1 MKSNKRIPTLIFIVL
16 FITSALFAQNSGT
29 IVMTN
34 NDWNDYYYYT
44 AALNVTP
51 NTPIRINY
59 KLNTNDYL
67 EIQTSDN
74 GSYRQYIS
82 AYSPTNGYNS
92 ITVISTTGVIYIYCE
107 YSWNG
112 MSVNPVFEINYAID
126 PSYTVT
132 QNPSIIQNDQFI
144 AGKLGV
150 GVNPIEKFEVNGSA
164 RISNRLSVGS
174 SYTNNSTKLYVQNN
188 TDNSG
193 INSYSYRSTT
203 SSLYGIYTFTG
214 NPNGN
219 VYGLY
224 STVSGPT
231 GKRWSGYFNGG
242 DVSVMNGNMGIGTV
256 SPAEKL
262 TIAGGHSDTKIRLT
276 STGDGASRPANL
288 SLWASEPGLTYY
300 GTGIGYNVNGSPSN
314 GRIDT
319 NRGSSYIRF
328 LPGETKFMFQTT
340 ANTTVDALTLNENGN
355 IQVNGNIQLNG
366 RIGIGLH
373 DAFTYD
379 GKTMGHYSMG
389 WFNDTWSGHGPTLWQ
404 SGFGGIKFFTGSNN
418 RMTINVA
425 GHVGI
430 GTDNIQSN
438 LHLVAPASYAPINAF
453 TLDVNSFS
461 TVENMN
467 VSTFFRVRD
476 IGAGTTPFVIKGNGK
491 IGIGTDTP
499 DHLLTVKG
507 TIHAREVLVD
517 LNGPLADYV
526 FAPDYTLMPL
536 SEVESFVKAN
546 KHLPEI
552 PSAAEVKENGLN
564 MGEMQNKLLQ
574 KIEEL
579 TLYVIELQKTNEKQ
593 NAEIEALKQVKK

>member
-1 MKSNKRIPTLIFIVL
+1 MKSNKKIPTLIFIL
-16 FITSALFAQNSGT
+16 FFITTALIAQNSGT

-34 NDWNDYYYYT
+34 NDWNVDYYYT

-92 ITVISTTGVIYIYCE
+92 ITVISTTGVIYIYSE

-188 TDNSG
+188 TDNYG

-224 STVSGPT
+224 SSVSGT
-231 GKRWSGYFNGG
+231 EGKRWAGYFNGG
-242 DVSVMNGNMGIGTV
+242 DVSVMNGNLSAGVEKPLGILHVRGTRDNAWIYFASNAGFTKPNPHITYGMAFTWNLSGSEEESIINYSGSNNARLDFTSWNGTSLKTEMTLRQGNLGIGTT
-256 SPAEKL
+256 SPTSKL
-262 TIAGGHSDTKIRLT
+262 HIAT
-276 STGDGASRPANL
+276 
-288 SLWASEPGLTYY
+288 
-300 GTGIGYNVNGSPSN
+300 VNGE
-314 GRIDT
+314 GIRIGKIGDAG
-319 NRGSSYIRF
+319 NINV
-328 LPGETKFMFQTT
+328 PI
-340 ANTTVDALTLNENGN
+340 DALSSQYN
-355 IQVNGNIQLNG
+355 I
-366 RIGIGLH
+366 
-373 DAFTYD
+373 D
-379 GKTMGHYSMG
+379 
-389 WFNDTWSGHGPTLWQ
+389 
-404 SGFGGIKFFTGSNN
+404 FTG
-418 RMTINVA
+418 
-425 GHVGI
+425 
-430 GTDNIQSN
+430 
-438 LHLVAPASYAPINAF
+438 F
-453 TLDVNSFS
+453 
-461 TVENMN
+461 
-467 VSTFFRVRD
+467 RD
-476 IGAGTTPFVIKGNGK
+476 IANDQIGARISALRFNCYQANNAYVQKTGLAFYTNPKGENTGTTDLIERMRIAPDGK

-526 FAPDYTLMPL
+526 FEPDYTLMPL

>member
-1 MKSNKRIPTLIFIVL
+1 MKSNKKIPTLIFIVL
-16 FITSALFAQNSGT
+16 FITTALFAQNSGS

-34 NDWNDYYYYT
+34 NDWNVDYYYST
-44 AALNVTP
+44 TLNVTP

-59 KLNTNDYL
+59 KLNTYDYL
-67 EIQTSDN
+67 EIQTTDN
-74 GSYRQYIS
+74 GSYRQYAS
-82 AYSPTNGYNS
+82 AYAPTNGYNS
-92 ITVISTTGVIYIYCE
+92 ITVISTTGVIYIYSE

-112 MSVNPVFEINYAID
+112 MSVNPVFEINYAVD

-150 GVNPIEKFEVNGSA
+150 GVNPVEKFEVNGSA

-174 SYTNNSTKLYVQNN
+174 SYMNNSTKFSVQNN
-188 TDNSG
+188 TDNYG
-193 INSYSYRSTT
+193 INSYSYKNTT
-203 SSLYGIYTFTG
+203 SNLYGIYTYAG
-214 NPNGN
+214 NPSGN

-224 STVSGPT
+224 SSVGGTA
-231 GKRWSGYFNGG
+231 GKRWAGYFNGG
-242 DVSVMNGNMGIGTV
+242 DVEVNGGAIRANNDIIIGKGNNQYIFSTQSWMPNNPPKVFIAPKIANTNVWDWDNQIIFDHTGSLLVTGGNIGIGTT
-256 SPAEKL
+256 SP
-262 TIAGGHSDTKIRLT
+262 T
-276 STGDGASRPANL
+276 S
-288 SLWASEPGLTYY
+288 
-300 GTGIGYNVNGSPSN
+300 
-314 GRIDT
+314 
-319 NRGSSYIRF
+319 
-328 LPGETKFMFQTT
+328 K
-340 ANTTVDALTLNENGN
+340 
-355 IQVNGNIQLNG
+355 
-366 RIGIGLH
+366 
-373 DAFTYD
+373 
-379 GKTMGHYSMG
+379 
-389 WFNDTWSGHGPTLWQ
+389 
-404 SGFGGIKFFTGSNN
+404 
-418 RMTINVA
+418 
-425 GHVGI
+425 
-430 GTDNIQSN
+430 
-438 LHLVAPASYAPINAF
+438 LHLVASSSSSPINAF

-476 IGAGTTPFVIKGNGK
+476 IGAGTTPFVIKGNGNV
-491 IGIGTDTP
+491 GIGTDAP
-499 DHLLTVKG
+499 DHMLTVKG

-526 FAPDYTLMPL
+526 FEPDYTLMPL